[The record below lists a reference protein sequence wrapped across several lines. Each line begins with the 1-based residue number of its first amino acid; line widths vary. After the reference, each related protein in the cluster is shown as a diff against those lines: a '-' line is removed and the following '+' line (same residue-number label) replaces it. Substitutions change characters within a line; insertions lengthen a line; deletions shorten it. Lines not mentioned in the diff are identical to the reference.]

1 MKRIKSAPANIAE
14 MVNRR
19 KVESIKPKKSNENK
33 IFFFGN
39 SKSEK
44 QEINTVKNI
53 KNLNNIKSL
62 NSNTERVTNIVSDVI
77 NDIFSLS
84 FEETAFLG
92 IILNLL
98 NNTFRKDKLK
108 DLSAILI
115 QNFIKYLMMYY
126 LHHYVLN
133 DYIEKHSSVNLID
146 FVH

>member
-1 MKRIKSAPANIAE
+1 MRRIKSAPANIAE

-19 KVESIKPKKSNENK
+19 KIETIKPKKSSENR

-39 SKSEK
+39 SKEANR
-44 QEINTVKNI
+44 EVTNI
-53 KNLNNIKSL
+53 KNMKSL

-108 DLSAILI
+108 DLTSILV
-115 QNFIKYLMMYY
+115 QNFVKYCLMFY

-133 DYIEKHSSVNLID
+133 DYIEHTHKSID
-146 FVH
+146 FISYLH

>member
-19 KVESIKPKKSNENK
+19 KIETIKPKKSNENR

-39 SKSEK
+39 SKEANR
-44 QEINTVKNI
+44 EVTNI
-53 KNLNNIKSL
+53 KNMKSL
-62 NSNTERVTNIVSDVI
+62 NSNTERVTNIVSDVV

-108 DLSAILI
+108 DLTSILV
-115 QNFIKYLMMYY
+115 QNFVKYCVMFY
-126 LHHYVLN
+126 LHNYVLN
-133 DYIEKHSSVNLID
+133 DYIEHTHKSID
-146 FVH
+146 FISYLH